1 MMPLQV
7 WYQTIFLTIQNLVM
21 NYDYTQSDLSRS
33 ILAGLFSGLVAT
45 VSNLAFTIIYRSL
58 TKFYEF
64 NAIDITTIV
73 FGTILLS
80 LACGVMFY
88 FFVHYL
94 NKGILFYRIMVLL
107 VTILIVY
114 IGINLRY
121 LIQDV
126 IPNEFRVLVIGT
138 QVIIGALAAFLIPY
152 LFRHDKIIS

>member
-1 MMPLQV
+1 
-7 WYQTIFLTIQNLVM
+7 M
-21 NYDYTQSDLSRS
+21 NYDYVQNDFSKS
-33 ILAGLFSGLVAT
+33 ILAGLFSGIVAT
-45 VSNLAFTIIYRSL
+45 VTNLVFTVAYRSI
-58 TKFYEF
+58 TQFYEF

-94 NKGILFYRIMVLL
+94 NKGITFYRIMVLI
-107 VTILIVY
+107 VTIAIVY

-138 QVIIGALAAFLIPY
+138 QVIIGGLAAFLIPY
-152 LFRHDKIIS
+152 LFRHEKLIS

>member
-1 MMPLQV
+1 
-7 WYQTIFLTIQNLVM
+7 M
-21 NYDYTQSDLSRS
+21 NYDYVQNDFSKS
-33 ILAGLFSGLVAT
+33 ILAGLFSGIVAT
-45 VSNLAFTIIYRSL
+45 VTNLVFTVAYRSI
-58 TKFYEF
+58 TQFYEF

-94 NKGILFYRIMVLL
+94 NKGITFYRIMVLI
-107 VTILIVY
+107 VTIAIVY

-126 IPNEFRVLVIGT
+126 IPDEFRVLVIGT
-138 QVIIGALAAFLIPY
+138 QVIIGGLAAFLIPY
-152 LFRHDKIIS
+152 LFRHEKLIS

>member
-1 MMPLQV
+1 
-7 WYQTIFLTIQNLVM
+7 M
-21 NYDYTQSDLSRS
+21 NYDYVQNDFSKS
-33 ILAGLFSGLVAT
+33 ILAGLFSGIVAT
-45 VSNLAFTIIYRSL
+45 VTNLVFTVAYRSI
-58 TKFYEF
+58 TQFYEF

-94 NKGILFYRIMVLL
+94 NKGITFYRIMVLI
-107 VTILIVY
+107 VTIAIVY

-138 QVIIGALAAFLIPY
+138 LRL
-152 LFRHDKIIS
+152 

>member
-1 MMPLQV
+1 
-7 WYQTIFLTIQNLVM
+7 M

-33 ILAGLFSGLVAT
+33 ILAGLFSGIIAT
-45 VSNLAFTIIYRSL
+45 VSNLVFTVAYRSI

-80 LACGVMFY
+80 IACGAMFY

-94 NKGILFYRIMVLL
+94 NKGIMFYRVMVLI
-107 VTILIVY
+107 VTIAIVY
-114 IGINLRY
+114 LGINLRY
-121 LIQDV
+121 TIQDV

-138 QVIIGALAAFLIPY
+138 QVIIGGLAAFLIPY

>member
-1 MMPLQV
+1 
-7 WYQTIFLTIQNLVM
+7 M
-21 NYDYTQSDLSRS
+21 NYDYPQSDLSRS

-45 VSNLAFTIIYRSL
+45 VSNLAFTIIYRSI
-58 TKFYEF
+58 TQFYEF

-80 LACGVMFY
+80 LACGAMFY

-94 NKGILFYRIMVLL
+94 NKGIMFYRIMVVI
-107 VTILIVY
+107 VTIGIVI

-121 LIQDV
+121 MVQDV
-126 IPNEFRVLVIGT
+126 IPAEFRVLVIGT
-138 QVIIGALAAFLIPY
+138 QVIIGGLAAFLIPY